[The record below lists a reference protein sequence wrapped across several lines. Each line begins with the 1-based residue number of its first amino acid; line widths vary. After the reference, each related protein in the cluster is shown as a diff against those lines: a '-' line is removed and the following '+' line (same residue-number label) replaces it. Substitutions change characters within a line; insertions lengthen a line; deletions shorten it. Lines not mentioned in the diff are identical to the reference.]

1 MLHLFT
7 ATIFL
12 NALLLFWMQPLFV
25 RMVLPLL
32 GGSPAVW
39 NTAMVFFQTGLLAGY
54 AYAHFINARLPARA
68 QAPLHMLVMVLPL
81 AVLPIAVSSGGSPPA
96 DANPIPWLI
105 WLMTVSVGLP
115 FFAVATNGALLQR
128 WYSYSGH
135 AAAGNPYVLYSA
147 SNLGSM
153 IALLAYPFVLE
164 PLMGLHQQS
173 TLWTGVYAGLVG
185 LIGVCGWRVNRGL
198 LPAPA
203 AVPEDI
209 SSVSPDSWNTRAKWV
224 VLAFV
229 PSSLLLGVTT
239 HISTEVAVAPLL
251 WVVPL
256 ALYLAT
262 FVNVFAR
269 RPWISHSRAVG
280 IQAVLAI
287 LLAVTFNLRI
297 GAIGLVFAL
306 HLAAFFFTALV
317 CHGALVK
324 RKPPVRDLTSFYFWL
339 AVGGALGGGF
349 NALAAPWLFSGVA
362 EYPIAVILA
371 CALRPVLRPVLS
383 GHEARRALVRD
394 VVYPMLLAGVL
405 LAPFLIPEFR
415 VAGLAGWVLVIVM
428 TYAAAA
434 AFAMRL
440 RPVRFALAMAALLMA
455 GGMASSDGME
465 VVEKRRT
472 FFGIHKVVKD
482 SAHNL
487 HQLYH
492 GMTLHG
498 TQFLSP
504 DRQRE
509 PTDYYY
515 PGGPLGQFF
524 DVLRRDD
531 SRRRVAIIGLGAGAT
546 ACYRR
551 PGEDWVFF
559 EIDRQVEAL
568 ARDPRYFHF
577 LELCGGRTPVVLGD
591 ARLRMG
597 EEGTGP
603 FDVII
608 LDAFGSDAVPAH
620 LLTTEA
626 MALYRSRLSPGGFML
641 FHLSNR
647 HMALEPVAAGLLQS
661 AGMTGLA
668 QTHFPDPPRPGT
680 RASLWVMGAES
691 MDGLAP
697 FAEGGRWRRLA
708 PATPRPWSDDYWN
721 FLEAIKWK

>member
-7 ATIFL
+7 AAIFL

-32 GGSPAVW
+32 GGAPAVW

-68 QAPLHMLVMVLPL
+68 QAPLHLAVMVLPL
-81 AVLPIAVSSGGSPPA
+81 AVLPVAVAGGGAPPV
-96 DANPIPWLI
+96 DANPVPWLI

-128 WYSYSGH
+128 WFSFSGH
-135 AAAGNPYVLYSA
+135 AGADNPYTLYSA

-153 IALLAYPFVLE
+153 IALLAYPFVFE
-164 PLMGLHQQS
+164 PLMGLHRQS
-173 TLWTGVYAGLVG
+173 TLWAVVYMGLVV

-198 LPAPA
+198 VPVPGVIPEETP
-203 AVPEDI
+203 AVPP
-209 SSVSPDSWNTRAKWV
+209 VSWKTRALWV

-229 PSSLLLGVTT
+229 PSSLLLGVTL

-256 ALYLAT
+256 ALYLLT

-269 RPWISHSRAVG
+269 RPRISHAKAVG

-317 CHGALVK
+317 CHFELVK
-324 RKPPVRDLTSFYFWL
+324 RIPPVRELTSFYFWL
-339 AVGGALGGGF
+339 AAGGALGGVF
-349 NALAAPWLFSGVA
+349 NALAAPVLFDSVA
-362 EYPIAVILA
+362 EYPLAVILA

-383 GHEARRALVRD
+383 SHEERRAMVRD
-394 VVYPMLLAGVL
+394 VAYPVLLAGVL
-405 LAPFLIPEFR
+405 LTPFLIPGFQ

-434 AFAMRL
+434 AFAMRA
-440 RPVRFALAMAALLMA
+440 RPVRFALAIAVLLFA
-455 GGMASSDGME
+455 GGLASSGGTE
-465 VVEKRRT
+465 VAEQRRT

-482 SAHNL
+482 SANNL
-487 HQLYH
+487 YQLYH

-498 TQFLSP
+498 TQFLTP
-504 DRQRE
+504 ARRRE
-509 PTDYYY
+509 ATDYYY
-515 PGGPLGQFF
+515 PGGPLGHFF
-524 DVLRRDD
+524 EGLRRDGLKK
-531 SRRRVAIIGLGAGAT
+531 RVAVIGLGAGAT
-546 ACYRR
+546 ACYRK
-551 PGEDWVFF
+551 PGEGWVFF
-559 EIDRQVEAL
+559 EIDPAVEAL
-568 ARDPRYFHF
+568 ARDARYFHF
-577 LELCGGRTPVVLGD
+577 LDLCGGKTSVVLGD
-591 ARLRMG
+591 ARLSLAKD
-597 EEGTGP
+597 GTGP

-647 HMALEPVAAGLLQS
+647 HMALEPVAAGMLRS

-680 RASLWVMGAES
+680 RASLWVVGGGNV
-691 MDGLAP
+691 DGLAT
-697 FAEGGRWRRLA
+697 FAGDDRWRPLA
-708 PATPRPWSDDYWN
+708 PAVSRPWSDDYWN